1 MKKVLLVLILLS
13 CIPAASDTEPGLA
26 TSTLPVGYFETVR
39 DRCGDQAG
47 VCNRTIR

>member
-1 MKKVLLVLILLS
+1 MKKVLLALILLS
-13 CIPAASDTEPGLA
+13 SVPIVSSGNA

-47 VCNRTIR
+47 VCNRTLQ